1 MLFFQ
6 SNLGKFMRSLTYIL
20 PTTFLYLLIKSEYV
34 NYANVPFWDEWD
46 ARMQLDTGNP
56 NFGFNSFW
64 APHNEHRI
72 LLTKIVSYLNNQFL
86 NGDSWPLLAL
96 NVLLGVVVILVFWRV
111 TKICLN
117 DYPIGVERVV
127 NSIIALSILS
137 NSQWENYLGALQS
150 QEFFVILFPLLS
162 FLFLQKFVET
172 DRSYFLAICF
182 LFSVLSS
189 LSMANGLLV
198 AYVSLLI
205 LILARQNALKVFFFG
220 VATILT
226 SYAYIYN
233 LYSGST
239 SRPPSLSNATDLV
252 LLIKYICMYLCG
264 PFLQIFSNSTRF
276 LSVGLLLLSCLVILK
291 GYYDIWKKK
300 DGKGATIGFVAT
312 ATFIGITA
320 IVTALGRF
328 SYGVSQASASRYLT
342 NSIVYWLAIFVLV
355 VYFSKEKR
363 GEPFYYKVLI
373 SVFLLLLPSQLLMSN
388 QQLSPSFGR
397 NSAALSLSLAIPDYE
412 VLKNIYPDPQ
422 RLITLSKYARQNQRS
437 FFSEDTFKYV
447 TPESSISHTPSKA
460 CNYAVDS
467 IVSLP
472 NNWYRYT
479 GWIFGK
485 GTKSGF
491 SQVLGIDDGNY
502 VIGQGIVGG
511 HRPDVAEI
519 VSRRG
524 LNSGFILYS
533 RTKSIKTLVLNH
545 DCSIELDL
553 KSTT

>member
-1 MLFFQ
+1 MLLKCF
-6 SNLGKFMRSLTYIL
+6 SL
-20 PTTFLYLLIKSEYV
+20 V
-34 NYANVPFWDEWD
+34 
-46 ARMQLDTGNP
+46 
-56 NFGFNSFW
+56 
-64 APHNEHRI
+64 
-72 LLTKIVSYLNNQFL
+72 
-86 NGDSWPLLAL
+86 
-96 NVLLGVVVILVFWRV
+96 
-111 TKICLN
+111 
-117 DYPIGVERVV
+117 
-127 NSIIALSILS
+127 
-137 NSQWENYLGALQS
+137 
-150 QEFFVILFPLLS
+150 
-162 FLFLQKFVET
+162 
-172 DRSYFLAICF
+172 
-182 LFSVLSS
+182 
-189 LSMANGLLV
+189 
-198 AYVSLLI
+198 
-205 LILARQNALKVFFFG
+205 
-220 VATILT
+220 
-226 SYAYIYN
+226 
-233 LYSGST
+233 
-239 SRPPSLSNATDLV
+239 
-252 LLIKYICMYLCG
+252 CMYLCG

-300 DGKGATIGFVAT
+300 DGKGATIVFVAT
-312 ATFIGITA
+312 ASFIGITA
-320 IVTALGRF
+320 VVTALGRF

-363 GEPFYYKVLI
+363 EEPFYYKVLI

-388 QQLSPSFGR
+388 QQHSPSFGR
-397 NSAALSLSLAIPDYE
+397 NSAALSLSLDIPDYE

-447 TPESSISHTPSKA
+447 TPESKISHTPSKI

-491 SQVLGIDDGNY
+491 SQVLGIDAGNY

-519 VSRRG
+519 VSPRG
-524 LNSGFILYS
+524 VNSGFILYS
-533 RTKSIKTLVLNH
+533 RSKSIKNLVLNH

-553 KSTT
+553 KSTS